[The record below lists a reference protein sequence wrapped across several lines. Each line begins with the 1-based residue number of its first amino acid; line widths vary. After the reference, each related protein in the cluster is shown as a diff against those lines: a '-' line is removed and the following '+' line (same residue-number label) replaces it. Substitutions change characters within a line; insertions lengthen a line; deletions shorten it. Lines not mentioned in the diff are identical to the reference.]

1 MSGMWTWQSHKT
13 KIGNGG
19 TGEGQRQ
26 NNDPESKPFILKSK
40 QIAKKNTKFTNYNY
54 ASTSLHFNQA
64 SNGFMVNIPIS
75 GRKSSQ
81 VTSYPGTFVVT

>member
-26 NNDPESKPFILKSK
+26 NKDPESKPYFILKSK
-40 QIAKKNTKFTNYNY
+40 QIAKKILNLQITTMLQQVYTLIKQAM
-54 ASTSLHFNQA
+54 ASWSIF
-64 SNGFMVNIPIS
+64 
-75 GRKSSQ
+75 
-81 VTSYPGTFVVT
+81 

>member
-1 MSGMWTWQSHKT
+1 MDLHERHVDVAKPQNKNRERGKDKD
-13 KIGNGG
+13 KIRTQKAN
-19 TGEGQRQ
+19 
-26 NNDPESKPFILKSK
+26 PILLNKL
-40 QIAKKNTKFTNYNY
+40 QKKNTKFTNYNY

-64 SNGFMVNIPIS
+64 SNGFMVNILIS